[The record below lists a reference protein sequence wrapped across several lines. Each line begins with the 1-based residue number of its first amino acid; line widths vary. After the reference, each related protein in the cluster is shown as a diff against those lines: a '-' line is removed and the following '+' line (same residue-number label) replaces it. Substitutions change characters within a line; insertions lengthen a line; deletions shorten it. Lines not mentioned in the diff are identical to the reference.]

1 VSEGNDVRS
10 VRVRGCYRVSEG
22 EDVRRILEEE
32 DVGSG

>member
-1 VSEGNDVRS
+1 MLEG